1 MDRVMMQR
9 VPHMCGAGGASVV
22 CAIQFPT
29 KIAPKNKFPTK
40 NTAPTRPAHAPTRAI
55 HSCWLKR
62 AVAEREAN
70 RALQHTPKQASTLTD
85 SLPRAERRAGLQKRK
100 ERKKGEQGPRASEAA
115 CKYGCCW
122 RRQWRGSEAHR
133 AGTLQG
139 GGDARAPGQAHPGL
153 RRARRRRPLHEV
165 LPLVSAR

>member
-70 RALQHTPKQASTLTD
+70 RALQHTPKQASTHTLP
-85 SLPRAERRAGLQKRK
+85 LPRAERRAGLKKNGKK
-100 ERKKGEQGPRASEAA
+100 ERKESRGLERAKQPASMAA
-115 CKYGCCW
+115 
-122 RRQWRGSEAHR
+122 A
-133 AGTLQG
+133 G
-139 GGDARAPGQAHPGL
+139 GGSGAVVKHIVLARFKEEVTPERLDKLIRGYAALVDAVPSMKSFHW
-153 RRARRRRPLHEV
+153 
-165 LPLVSAR
+165 